1 MFALASNCLLGPMF
15 TELQASLIYQ
25 FTNSRKP
32 QLLLIFKF
40 LISHK
45 YTRLYHICLCC
56 SRLEIK
62 IIFNYLLYITR
73 MSNYIAVIMY
83 ALNQSQ
89 NKTIWCG
96 SVFHSFMVV
105 GNVLIWECIFWMIHN
120 SYKYSLIMLQI

>member
-1 MFALASNCLLGPMF
+1 MFALASNFLLGPMF

-105 GNVLIWECIFWMIHN
+105 GNVLI
-120 SYKYSLIMLQI
+120 